1 MERESLEMDVV
12 FVGAGPANLSGAL
25 HLSRLIAEH
34 NSGIESGQ
42 REGKSL
48 GETQIAVI
56 EKGSAVGA
64 HCLSGAV
71 MDPRGLAE
79 LIPDFKEQGA
89 PLEAEVKEDF
99 FYYLTKGRAVRSPIN
114 PPPLNNHGY
123 YIVSLNRLTAWLG
136 EKCEE
141 AGVNI
146 FPEFPGADLLF
157 DENDRVLGVRTG
169 DKGIDKEGKQK
180 PNFEAGVDLLAKVT
194 VLGEGVRG
202 SLTKKLVRR
211 LGLDEGRE
219 PQVYSLGVKEL
230 WELPDDR
237 YPAGR
242 VTHTLGFPSD
252 QWTYGG
258 GWIYGM
264 QNRVLN
270 IGYVTGLDYRDP
282 LIDPHAEFQ
291 KYKTHPFIAQLLAGG
306 KMIRYGAKA
315 IAAGGLHAMPRMYSD
330 GVLIVGDSAGFLN
343 AARLKGIH
351 SAIKSGMLAA
361 ETIFEA
367 LVADNFSAAQLGS
380 FEARVKDSWIT
391 PELRRYRNF
400 HAGFRHGR
408 WLGMANAGLQ
418 YITGGRA
425 WGILDREHQEP
436 GHEAMQKLS
445 AYGYHGNGAVAPRYK
460 ELRFDK
466 QITFDKV
473 TDVYHAAVG
482 HDEDQPAHLHV
493 LDTNIC
499 ATRCAEEYGNPCQR
513 FCPAAVYEM
522 VEVAG
527 THGVKSEPPASAGGS
542 SGNPTN
548 RGPQA
553 GSRLGLAD
561 REGADAK
568 PRRQLQIN
576 FSNCVHCKTCD
587 IMDPYQIINWVTPEG
602 GGGPDYVG
610 M

>member
-25 HLSRLIAEH
+25 HLAQLIAEH
-34 NSGIESGQ
+34 DAAVANGA
-42 REGKSL
+42 REGKPL
-48 GETQIAVI
+48 GEIQIAVI
-56 EKGSAVGA
+56 EKGAAIGSHV
-64 HCLSGAV
+64 LSGAV

-79 LIPDFKEQGA
+79 LIPDFVEQGA
-89 PLEAEVKEDF
+89 PLESPVNEDHF
-99 FYYLTKGRAVRSPIN
+99 LYLTRKRAIRSPIT
-114 PPPLNNHGY
+114 PPPLKNHGY
-123 YIVSLNRLTAWLG
+123 YIVSLNRLSAWLG

-141 AGVNI
+141 AGVNV
-146 FPEFPGADLLF
+146 FPEFPGADLLYG
-157 DENDRVLGVRTG
+157 ENDRVIGVRTG
-169 DKGIDKEGKQK
+169 DKGIDKEGKQRA
-180 PNFEAGVDLLAKVT
+180 NFEPGVDLLAKVT

-291 KYKTHPFIAQLLAGG
+291 RFKTHPFLARLLKGG

-315 IAAGGLHAMPRMYSD
+315 IAAGGLFAMPRMFAD

-361 ETIFEA
+361 QTIFEA
-367 LVADNFSAAQLGS
+367 LLAEDYSSATLGS
-380 FEARVKDSWIT
+380 FETRVKESWIT

-400 HAGFRHGR
+400 HAAFRHGR

-425 WGILDREHQEP
+425 WGVLDRDHQEA

-445 AYGYHGNGAVAPRYK
+445 AYGYNGDAGAQRYTD
-460 ELRFDK
+460 LRFDG
-466 QITFDKV
+466 QLTFNKV
-473 TDVYHAAVG
+473 TDVYHAAVA

-522 VEVAG
+522 VDAV
-527 THGVKSEPPASAGGS
+527 
-542 SGNPTN
+542 
-548 RGPQA
+548 PQA
-553 GSRLGLAD
+553 ASLRPDGSN
-561 REGADAK
+561 ESPT

-602 GGGPDYVG
+602 GGGPDYKG

>member
-25 HLSRLIAEH
+25 HLSHLIAEH
-34 NSGIESGQ
+34 NSAVEGGK

-48 GETQIAVI
+48 GEIQIGVI

-64 HCLSGAV
+64 HILSGAV

-99 FYYLTKGRAVRSPIN
+99 FYYLTKTRAIRSPIN

-123 YIVSLNRLTAWLG
+123 YIVSLNRLTVWLG

-141 AGVNI
+141 AGINI

-169 DKGIDKEGKQK
+169 DKGIDKEGKPK
-180 PNFEAGVDLLAKVT
+180 ANFEPGVDLLAKVT

-291 KYKTHPFIAQLLAGG
+291 KYKTHPFVAKLLEGG

-315 IAAGGLHAMPRMYSD
+315 IAAGGMHAMPRMYSD

-367 LVADNFSAAQLGS
+367 LVAEDYSAAKLQA
-380 FEARVKDSWIT
+380 FETRVKDSWIT

-425 WGILDREHQEP
+425 WGILDRDQQEP
-436 GHEAMQKLS
+436 GHEVMQKLS
-445 AYGYHGNGAVAPRYK
+445 AFGYSSNGALPPRYK
-460 ELRFDK
+460 DLRFDK
-466 QITFDKV
+466 QLTFDKV

-482 HDEDQPAHLHV
+482 HDEDQPVHLHV

-522 VEVAG
+522 VE
-527 THGVKSEPPASAGGS
+527 KSEPPGVTGG
-542 SGNPTN
+542 PE
-548 RGPQA
+548 
-553 GSRLGLAD
+553 SR
-561 REGADAK
+561 
-568 PRRQLQIN
+568 RRQLQIN

>member
-1 MERESLEMDVV
+1 M
-12 FVGAGPANLSGAL
+12 
-25 HLSRLIAEH
+25 
-34 NSGIESGQ
+34 
-42 REGKSL
+42 
-48 GETQIAVI
+48 
-56 EKGSAVGA
+56 
-64 HCLSGAV
+64 
-71 MDPRGLAE
+71 
-79 LIPDFKEQGA
+79 
-89 PLEAEVKEDF
+89 
-99 FYYLTKGRAVRSPIN
+99 
-114 PPPLNNHGY
+114 NHGY

-146 FPEFPGADLLF
+146 FPEFPGAEMLYDH
-157 DENDRVLGVRTG
+157 EDRVVGVRTG
-169 DKGIDKEGKQK
+169 DKGIDKEGKRK
-180 PNFEAGVDLLAKVT
+180 PNFEPGVDLLAKVT

-202 SLTKKLVRR
+202 SLTKKLVAR

-230 WELPDDR
+230 WELPDGR
-237 YPAGR
+237 YPTGR

-264 QNRVLN
+264 QNRVVNL
-270 IGYVTGLDYRDP
+270 GYVTGLDYRDP

-291 KYKTHPFIAQLLAGG
+291 RFKSHPFLAKLLKGG

-315 IAAGGLHAMPRMYSD
+315 IAAGGWHAMPRLYAD

-361 ETIFEA
+361 ETIFDA
-367 LVADNFSAAQLGS
+367 LRVGDFSAGTLQR
-380 FEARVKDSWIT
+380 FESRVKESWIT

-400 HAGFRHGR
+400 HAAFRHGR

-425 WGILDREHQEP
+425 WGIFDRDHQEP
-436 GHEAMQKLS
+436 GHEAMRKLS
-445 AYGYHGNGAVAPRYK
+445 AYGYRGDDAAQRYRDLK
-460 ELRFDK
+460 FDG
-466 QITFDKV
+466 QLTFNKV
-473 TDVYHAAVG
+473 TDVYHAAVA
-482 HDEDQPAHLHV
+482 HNEDQPAHLHV

-522 VEVAG
+522 ADD
-527 THGVKSEPPASAGGS
+527 
-542 SGNPTN
+542 GN
-548 RGPQA
+548 GQ
-553 GSRLGLAD
+553 
-561 REGADAK
+561 
-568 PRRQLQIN
+568 RRLQIN

-602 GGGPDYVG
+602 GGGPDYKG

>member
-25 HLSRLIAEH
+25 HLSNLISQH
-34 NSGIESGQ
+34 NE
-42 REGKSL
+42 KNNNAL
-48 GETQIAVI
+48 GEIQIAVI
-56 EKGSAVGA
+56 EKGSSIGA
-64 HCLSGAV
+64 HTLSGAV

-79 LIPDFKEQGA
+79 LIPDFKERGA
-89 PLEAEVKEDF
+89 PLEAEVKEDHF
-99 FYYLTKGRAVRSPIN
+99 LYLTKKRAIRSPIN

-136 EKCEE
+136 EQCEA

-146 FPEFPGADLLF
+146 FPEFPGAEMLYG
-157 DENDRVLGVRTG
+157 ENDRVVGVRTG

-180 PNFEAGVDLLAKVT
+180 ANFEPGVDLLAKVT

-202 SLTKKLVRR
+202 SLTKKLIQR
-211 LGLDEGRE
+211 LGLDEGCE

-264 QNRVLN
+264 QNRILN

-291 KYKTHPFIAQLLAGG
+291 KFKSHPFVGKLLSGG
-306 KMIRYGAKA
+306 KFIRYGAKA
-315 IAAGGLHAMPRMYSD
+315 IAAGGWHAMPKMYSD

-367 LVADNFSAAQLGS
+367 LLAQDYSAQTLAGYEQ
-380 FEARVKDSWIT
+380 RVKESWIT
-391 PELRRYRNF
+391 PELRQYRNF

-425 WGILDREHQEP
+425 WGVLDRDHQEA

-445 AYGYHGNGAVAPRYK
+445 AYGYHGDDVAQRYQDFK
-460 ELRFDK
+460 FDG
-466 QITFDKV
+466 QLTFNKV
-473 TDVYHAAVG
+473 TDVYHAAVA

-499 ATRCAEEYGNPCQR
+499 STRCAEEYGNPCQR

-522 VEVAG
+522 VDV
-527 THGVKSEPPASAGGS
+527 SEPGAVATGS
-542 SGNPTN
+542 SASNG
-548 RGPQA
+548 
-553 GSRLGLAD
+553 D
-561 REGADAK
+561 
-568 PRRQLQIN
+568 PRQRQLQIN

-602 GGGPDYVG
+602 GGGPDYKG

>member
-25 HLSRLIAEH
+25 HLAQLIAEH
-34 NSGIESGQ
+34 DAAVANGS
-42 REGKSL
+42 RAGKAL
-48 GETQIAVI
+48 GEIQIAVI
-56 EKGSAVGA
+56 EKGAEIGA
-64 HCLSGAV
+64 HILSGAV

-79 LIPDFKEQGA
+79 LIPDFVEQGA
-89 PLEAEVKEDF
+89 PLESTVNEDHF
-99 FYYLTKGRAVRSPIN
+99 LYLTKKRAIRSPIT
-114 PPPLNNHGY
+114 PPPLKNHGY
-123 YIVSLNRLTAWLG
+123 YIVSLNRLTAWMG

-146 FPEFPGADLLF
+146 FPEFPGADLLYG
-157 DENDRVLGVRTG
+157 ENDRVIGVRTG
-169 DKGIDKEGKQK
+169 DKGIDKEGKQRA
-180 PNFEAGVDLLAKVT
+180 NFEPGVDLLAKIT

-211 LGLDEGRE
+211 LGLDRGRE

-291 KYKTHPFIAQLLAGG
+291 RYKTHPFLAKLLAGG

-315 IAAGGLHAMPRMYSD
+315 IAAGGLHAMPRMFAD

-361 ETIFEA
+361 QTIFEA
-367 LVADNFSAAQLGS
+367 LLADDFSAAKLGS
-380 FEARVKDSWIT
+380 FETRVKESWIT

-400 HAGFRHGR
+400 HAAFRHGR

-425 WGILDREHQEP
+425 WGILDRDHQEP

-445 AYGYHGNGAVAPRYK
+445 VYGYNGDASTQRYTD
-460 ELRFDK
+460 LRFDG
-466 QITFDKV
+466 QLTFNKV
-473 TDVYHAAVG
+473 TDVYHAAVA
-482 HDEDQPAHLHV
+482 HDEDQPVHLHV

-522 VEVAG
+522 VDAPPG
-527 THGVKSEPPASAGGS
+527 SEPPAD
-542 SGNPTN
+542 

-553 GSRLGLAD
+553 GSPPGVV
-561 REGADAK
+561 DAGGH

-602 GGGPDYVG
+602 GGGPDYKG